1 MADKETD
8 KETDKE
14 HKKHKKHKKHKEHNR
29 TCVMNWTPRG
39 HLSELVVAGL
49 MRVSP
54 AASPAVLLVASLA
67 RTMAMTTVTVYY
79 ERLSV
84 APPKAGL

>member
-1 MADKETD
+1 MADKEHKETD
-8 KETDKE
+8 KE
-14 HKKHKKHKKHKEHNR
+14 HKKHKEHNR

-54 AASPAVLLVASLA
+54 AASPAASPAVLLVASLA